1 MKTMDRLS
9 AAFSALADPT
19 RRAILARL
27 AQGQTHVGEI
37 GKPFRVSGPAISR
50 HLRVLENAG
59 LIEREVDAQRRVCRL
74 RGEGL
79 AAAHH
84 WVEQYRQFWEA
95 GLDRLVEFLEQTPA
109 PPRAARP
116 KPVARRRASPA
127 ALARKTRSAR

>member
-1 MKTMDRLS
+1 MKGMDRLS

-27 AQGQTHVGEI
+27 AQGQTHVGEL

-50 HLRVLENAG
+50 HLRVLERAG

-79 AAAHH
+79 AAAHD
-84 WVEQYRQFWEA
+84 WVGQYRHFWEA
-95 GLDRLVEFLEQTPA
+95 SLDRLVELVEQPTPGDSGKKTA
-109 PPRAARP
+109 ARKRAA
-116 KPVARRRASPA
+116 PA
-127 ALARKTRSAR
+127 ATARKTRRRT